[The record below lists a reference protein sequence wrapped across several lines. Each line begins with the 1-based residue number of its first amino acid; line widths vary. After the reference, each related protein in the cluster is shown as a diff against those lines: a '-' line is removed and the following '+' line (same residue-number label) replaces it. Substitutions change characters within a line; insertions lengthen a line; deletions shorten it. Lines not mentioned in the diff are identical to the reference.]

1 MAGQKGSEGT
11 YFPLL
16 SLGRLRSTQQGVR
29 MGSGC
34 AQTGGNLGKDSLID
48 RG

>member
-1 MAGQKGSEGT
+1 MTGQKGSEMGT

-16 SLGRLRSTQQGVR
+16 SLGRLRSVQQRVG

-34 AQTGGNLGKDSLID
+34 VHRLGKDSLTD